1 VLFICAEAP
10 QPKLSIG
17 SQWKTFYAN
26 ETVTL
31 ECSIDGDSNKWDYEW
46 FKDGTPLSAI
56 KDFSFPGNTLSISSA
71 RASHSGQ
78 YSCRG
83 KHRERTPVTTKQ
95 ADALK
100 LQIYGITT
108 YDIL

>member
-1 VLFICAEAP
+1 LFICAEPP

-26 ETVTL
+26 EKVTL
-31 ECSIDGDSNKWDYEW
+31 ECSIDGDSNEWDYEW
-46 FKDGTPLSAI
+46 FKDGTPLSANT
-56 KDFSFPGNTLSISSA
+56 DFSFSGNTLSISSA
-71 RASHSGQ
+71 KASHSGQ

-83 KHRERTPVTTKQ
+83 KHQKRTPVTTKQ
-95 ADALK
+95 AEALK
-100 LQIYGITT
+100 LQIDGKTT